1 MSKQN
6 NNSDYIHCPLLKKQ
20 IELGLCLD
28 INYERLKYFNT
39 GIIKEI
45 GKTNEAVNTEC
56 EKCLNKPL

>member
-1 MSKQN
+1 MSREIS
-6 NNSDYIHCPLLKKQ
+6 NSDNIQCPLLKKQ

-56 EKCLNKPL
+56 EKCPNKPV